1 MRCGILYGPKIRA
14 GSGNLLKNGESPV
27 GAAIVDD
34 DNFVGD
40 FFQLKL
46 EVEML
51 DSGGNTALLVPCGDD
66 DRKFLQQTR

>member
-1 MRCGILYGPKIRA
+1 MRCGVLNRSKVGA
-14 GSGNLLKNGESPV
+14 GLGDLLENGQGSV

-40 FFQLKL
+40 FFELKL

-51 DSGGNTALLVPCGDD
+51 NRGSDAAFLVPCRDD
-66 DRKFLQQTR
+66 HTK

>member
-1 MRCGILYGPKIRA
+1 LDGSKVGA
-14 GSGNLLKNGESPV
+14 GFGDLLEDGQGSV

-34 DNFVGD
+34 DNFMGD
-40 FFQLKL
+40 FFQVKL

-51 DSGGNTALLVPCGDD
+51 DRGSDAAFLVPCWDD